1 MKFRTIAALCLI
13 IASALAGAPARAGI
27 ILNSGFESTQY
38 GTGYYAYPN
47 TTLDSWTYTGQ
58 SGLINASGS
67 SAWYAGSGPTGFG
80 GNQYAFVQTTGSI
93 SQSFS
98 SVAGSFSLSFLDAGR
113 TANCCNGNQTF
124 QVLIDSTVLGTFS
137 TTSNGLF
144 ALQNI
149 PLISLT
155 AGQHTLAFAGTD
167 PGGGDVTSFIDNV
180 NLTASV
186 PEPSS
191 ILIFGSALFGLAVF
205 FRRRVN
211 A

>member
-1 MKFRTIAALCLI
+1 MKLRTFATLCFV

-27 ILNSGFESTQY
+27 ILNAGFEATQY
-38 GTGYYAYPN
+38 GTGYYTYPN
-47 TTLDSWTYTGQ
+47 TTLDNWTYTGQ
-58 SGLINASGS
+58 SGLINASGT
-67 SAWYAGSGPTGFG
+67 SAWYTGSGPTGFG

-113 TANCCNGNQTF
+113 TASCCSGNQTF
-124 QVLIDSTVLGTFS
+124 QVLIDSIVLGTFS
-137 TTSNGLF
+137 TTANGLF
-144 ALQNI
+144 AAQNI
-149 PLISLT
+149 PLIYLT

-191 ILIFGSALFGLAVF
+191 LLLFGSALFGVALL